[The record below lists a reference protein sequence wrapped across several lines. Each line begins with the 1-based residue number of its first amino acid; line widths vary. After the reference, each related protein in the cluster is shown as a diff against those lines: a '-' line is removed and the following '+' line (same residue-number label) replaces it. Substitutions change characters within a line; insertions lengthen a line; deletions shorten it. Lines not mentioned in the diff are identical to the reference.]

1 MMAMPLPTPPE
12 RSDAMSRGATPEP
25 ATQRHESGRFAD
37 LLRQRRVDAA
47 AKEAGPTAASQDDD
61 AQDGSPTATTN
72 ATTNAAAAPRA
83 RPTAARDAK
92 QVEVT
97 RAETECVAATPGE
110 TQAAAEPVSQAT
122 DESAATDAPALPSTD
137 NAGVPIAAPA
147 QVDVQTTP
155 RGDAPQTAPGLA
167 AAGRPARAAV
177 KAEADAADAAA
188 QRATTV
194 AGTAQEAPSAAAAA
208 AAMTLPAAADS
219 SRPAPVAL
227 SLDTSLPAGT
237 SLSLPRNAEVALP
250 AVPSVALPAPVASP
264 EFGELLG
271 AQVSLFAR
279 DGLQQAELRLNP
291 AEMGPIGVQIEIAGN
306 EARINFNAGQATT
319 RDAIERALPE
329 LAAALR
335 GEGLTLAGGG
345 VFDRPPG
352 AREGTPARANPGT
365 RRVGG
370 GRVVALPAAP
380 SRGFAPQ

>member
-25 ATQRHESGRFAD
+25 ATQRRESGRFAD

-47 AKEAGPTAASQDDD
+47 AKEAGPTAASQDGD
-61 AQDGSPTATTN
+61 AQDGSPT

-92 QVEVT
+92 QVEMT

-137 NAGVPIAAPA
+137 NACVPIAAPA
-147 QVDVQTTP
+147 QVDAQTTP
-155 RGDAPQTAPGLA
+155 RGDVPQTAPGLA
-167 AAGRPARAAV
+167 AAGRPARVAV

-194 AGTAQEAPSAAAAA
+194 AGTAQEAPAA
-208 AAMTLPAAADS
+208 AAMTLPTAAES
-219 SRPAPVAL
+219 SRPASVAR
-227 SLDTSLPAGT
+227 SLDASLPAGT

-380 SRGFAPQ
+380 SRGFAPQGAVDLYA